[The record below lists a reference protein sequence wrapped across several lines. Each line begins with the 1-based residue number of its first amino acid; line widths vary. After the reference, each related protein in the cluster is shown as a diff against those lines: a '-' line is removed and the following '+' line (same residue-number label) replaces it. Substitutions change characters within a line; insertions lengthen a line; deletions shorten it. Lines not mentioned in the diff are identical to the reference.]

1 MSCREFKRRKK
12 QKNRQEVIVV
22 KIQIRQGV
30 FETNS
35 SSMHSLCILNHSN
48 KNIDTYTNKIDE
60 NGIWKFEEGE
70 LDFYRYPFRF
80 LRTFEDKVKYA
91 IADYCGLDRDYKSIC
106 EDISPIIDVV
116 KKYNLNFVRF
126 EFAESDGEIDT
137 GGTDDYALNSWLGN
151 NSITLEEFL
160 INPRYAVICDGDE
173 YCTFDK
179 LIDLGLI
186 NKSKFEAR

>member
-1 MSCREFKRRKK
+1 M
-12 QKNRQEVIVV
+12 
-22 KIQIRQGV
+22 KISIRQGV

-35 SSMHSLCILNHSN
+35 SSMHSLCILNHSD

-80 LRTFEDKVKYA
+80 LHTFEGKVKYA
-91 IADYCGLDRDYKSIC
+91 IANYESNYESIILIS
-106 EDISPIIDVV
+106 DIV
-116 KKYNLNFVRF
+116 KKYNPNFVRF
-126 EFAESDGEIDT
+126 EFAKSHGRIDT
-137 GGTDDYALNSWLGN
+137 GGTDDYALNSWLEN
-151 NSITLEEFL
+151 NNITLEEFL

-186 NKSKFEAR
+186 NKSKFEVAR

>member
-1 MSCREFKRRKK
+1 M
-12 QKNRQEVIVV
+12 

-35 SSMHSLCILNHSN
+35 SSIHSLCILNHSD
-48 KNIDTYTNKIDE
+48 KNIDTHTNEIGE
-60 NGIWKFEEGE
+60 NGTWKFEEGE

-80 LRTFEDKVKYA
+80 LHTFEGKVKYA
-91 IADYCGLDRDYKSIC
+91 IANYESNYESIILIS
-106 EDISPIIDVV
+106 DIV
-116 KKYNLNFVRF
+116 KKYNPNFVRF
-126 EFAESDGEIDT
+126 EFAKSHGRIDT
-137 GGTDDYALNSWLGN
+137 GGTDDYALNSWLEN
-151 NSITLEEFL
+151 NNITLEEFL

>member
-1 MSCREFKRRKK
+1 M
-12 QKNRQEVIVV
+12 
-22 KIQIRQGV
+22 KISIRQGV

-35 SSMHSLCILNHSN
+35 SSMHSLCILNHSD
-48 KNIDTYTNKIDE
+48 KNIDIYTNKIDE

-91 IADYCGLDRDYKSIC
+91 IANYESIILIA
-106 EDISPIIDVV
+106 DIV
-116 KKYNLNFVRF
+116 KKYNPNFVRF
-126 EFAESDGEIDT
+126 EFAKSHGRIDT
-137 GGTDDYALNSWLGN
+137 GGTDDYALNSWLEN
-151 NSITLEEFL
+151 NNITLEEFL

-186 NKSKFEAR
+186 NKSKFEVAR

>member
-1 MSCREFKRRKK
+1 
-12 QKNRQEVIVV
+12 
-22 KIQIRQGV
+22 
-30 FETNS
+30 
-35 SSMHSLCILNHSN
+35 MHSLCILNHSD

-80 LRTFEDKVKYA
+80 LHTFEGKVKYA
-91 IADYCGLDRDYKSIC
+91 IANYESNYESIILIS
-106 EDISPIIDVV
+106 DIV
-116 KKYNLNFVRF
+116 KKYNPNFVRF
-126 EFAESDGEIDT
+126 EFAKSHGRIDT
-137 GGTDDYALNSWLGN
+137 GGTDDYALNSWLEN
-151 NSITLEEFL
+151 NNITLEEFL

-186 NKSKFEAR
+186 NKSKFEVAR

>member
-1 MSCREFKRRKK
+1 M
-12 QKNRQEVIVV
+12 
-22 KIQIRQGV
+22 KISIRQGV

-35 SSMHSLCILNHSN
+35 SSMHSLCILNHSDN
-48 KNIDTYTNKIDE
+48 NIDTYTNKIDE

-80 LRTFEDKVKYA
+80 LHTFEGKVKYA
-91 IADYCGLDRDYKSIC
+91 IANYESNYESIILIS
-106 EDISPIIDVV
+106 DIV
-116 KKYNLNFVRF
+116 KKYNPNFVRF
-126 EFAESDGEIDT
+126 EFAKSHGRIDV
-137 GGTDDYALNSWLGN
+137 GGTDDYALNSWLEN
-151 NSITLEEFL
+151 NNITLEEFL

-186 NKSKFEAR
+186 NKSKFEVAR

>member
-1 MSCREFKRRKK
+1 M
-12 QKNRQEVIVV
+12 
-22 KIQIRQGV
+22 KISIRQGV

-35 SSMHSLCILNHSN
+35 SSMHSLCILNHSD

-80 LRTFEDKVKYA
+80 LYTFEGKVKYA
-91 IADYCGLDRDYKSIC
+91 IANYEANYESIILIS
-106 EDISPIIDVV
+106 DIV
-116 KKYNLNFVRF
+116 KKYNPNFVRF
-126 EFAESDGEIDT
+126 EFAKSHGRIDA
-137 GGTDDYALNSWLGN
+137 GGTDDYALNSWLGDN
-151 NSITLEEFL
+151 NITLEDFL

-186 NKSKFEAR
+186 NKSKFEVAR

>member
-1 MSCREFKRRKK
+1 M
-12 QKNRQEVIVV
+12 

-35 SSMHSLCILNHSN
+35 SSMHSLCILNHSD
-48 KNIDTYTNKIDE
+48 KNIDTHTNEIDE
-60 NGIWKFEEGE
+60 NGTWKFEEGE

-80 LRTFEDKVKYA
+80 LHTFEGKVKYA
-91 IADYCGLDRDYKSIC
+91 IANYESNYESIILIS
-106 EDISPIIDVV
+106 DIV
-116 KKYNLNFVRF
+116 KKYNPNFVRF
-126 EFAESDGEIDT
+126 EFAKSHGRIDT
-137 GGTDDYALNSWLGN
+137 GGTDDYALNSWLEN
-151 NSITLEEFL
+151 NNITLEEFL

-186 NKSKFEAR
+186 NKSKFEVAR

>member
-1 MSCREFKRRKK
+1 M
-12 QKNRQEVIVV
+12 N
-22 KIQIRQGV
+22 IQIRQGV

-35 SSMHSLCILNHSN
+35 SSMHSLCILNHSD

-80 LRTFEDKVKYA
+80 LHTFEGKVKYA
-91 IADYCGLDRDYKSIC
+91 IANYESIML
-106 EDISPIIDVV
+106 IVDVV
-116 KKYNLNFVRF
+116 KKYNPNFVQF
-126 EFAESDGEIDT
+126 EFAKSHGRIDT
-137 GGTDDYALNSWLGN
+137 GGTDDYALSSWLEN
-151 NSITLEEFL
+151 NNITLEEFL

-173 YCTFDK
+173 YCTFYK

-186 NKSKFEAR
+186 NKSKFEVAR

>member
-1 MSCREFKRRKK
+1 M
-12 QKNRQEVIVV
+12 

-35 SSMHSLCILNHSN
+35 SSMHSLCILKVSN

-80 LRTFEDKVKYA
+80 LHTFEDKVKYA
-91 IADYCGLDRDYKSIC
+91 IANYESNYESIILIS
-106 EDISPIIDVV
+106 DIV
-116 KKYNLNFVRF
+116 KKFNPNFVRF
-126 EFAESDGEIDT
+126 EFAKSHGRIDT
-137 GGTDDYALNSWLGN
+137 GGTDDYALNSWLEN
-151 NSITLEEFL
+151 NNIALEEFL

-186 NKSKFEAR
+186 NTSKFEVR

>member
-1 MSCREFKRRKK
+1 M
-12 QKNRQEVIVV
+12 

-35 SSMHSLCILNHSN
+35 SSMHSLCILNHSD
-48 KNIDTYTNKIDE
+48 KNIDTHTNEIDE
-60 NGIWKFEEGE
+60 NGTWKFEEGE

-80 LRTFEDKVKYA
+80 LHTFEGKVKYA
-91 IADYCGLDRDYKSIC
+91 IANYESNYKSIILIS
-106 EDISPIIDVV
+106 DIV
-116 KKYNLNFVRF
+116 KKYNPNFVRF
-126 EFAESDGEIDT
+126 EFAKSHGRIDT
-137 GGTDDYALNSWLGN
+137 GGTDDYALNSWLEN
-151 NSITLEEFL
+151 NNITLEEFL

-186 NKSKFEAR
+186 NKSKFEVAR

>member
-1 MSCREFKRRKK
+1 M
-12 QKNRQEVIVV
+12 

-35 SSMHSLCILNHSN
+35 SSMHSLCILNHSD
-48 KNIDTYTNKIDE
+48 KNIDTHTNKIDK
-60 NGIWKFEEGE
+60 NGIWKFDKGE

-80 LRTFEDKVKYA
+80 LHTFEDKVKYA
-91 IADYCGLDRDYKSIC
+91 IANHESIMLIV
-106 EDISPIIDVV
+106 DAV
-116 KKYNLNFVRF
+116 KKYNPNFVQF

-137 GGTDDYALNSWLGN
+137 GGTDDYALNSWLEN
-151 NSITLEEFL
+151 NNITLEEFL

-186 NKSKFEAR
+186 NKSKFEVAR

>member
-1 MSCREFKRRKK
+1 M
-12 QKNRQEVIVV
+12 

-35 SSMHSLCILNHSN
+35 SSMHSLCILKVSN

-80 LRTFEDKVKYA
+80 LHTFEGKVKYA
-91 IADYCGLDRDYKSIC
+91 IANYESNYESIILIS
-106 EDISPIIDVV
+106 DIV
-116 KKYNLNFVRF
+116 KKYNPNFVQF
-126 EFAESDGEIDT
+126 EFAKSHGRIDV
-137 GGTDDYALNSWLGN
+137 GGTDDYALNSWLEN
-151 NSITLEEFL
+151 NNITLEDFL

-173 YCTFDK
+173 YCTFDR

-186 NKSKFEAR
+186 NLSKFEVAR

>member
-1 MSCREFKRRKK
+1 M
-12 QKNRQEVIVV
+12 

-35 SSMHSLCILNHSN
+35 SSMHSLCILNHSD
-48 KNIDTYTNKIDE
+48 KNIDTYTNKIDK

-80 LRTFEDKVKYA
+80 LHTFEGKVKYA
-91 IADYCGLDRDYKSIC
+91 IANYESIILIS
-106 EDISPIIDVV
+106 DIV
-116 KKYNLNFVRF
+116 KKYNPNFVRF
-126 EFAESDGEIDT
+126 KFAKSHGRIDT
-137 GGTDDYALNSWLGN
+137 GGTDDYALNSWLEN
-151 NSITLEEFL
+151 NNITLEEFL

-186 NKSKFEAR
+186 NKSKFEVAR

>member
-1 MSCREFKRRKK
+1 M
-12 QKNRQEVIVV
+12 

-35 SSMHSLCILNHSN
+35 SSMHSLCILNHSD
-48 KNIDTYTNKIDE
+48 KNIDTHTNEIDE
-60 NGIWKFEEGE
+60 NGTWKFEEGE

-80 LRTFEDKVKYA
+80 LHTFEGKVKYA
-91 IADYCGLDRDYKSIC
+91 IANYESIILIS
-106 EDISPIIDVV
+106 DIV
-116 KKYNLNFVRF
+116 KKYDPNFVRF
-126 EFAESDGEIDT
+126 EFAKSHGRIDT
-137 GGTDDYALNSWLGN
+137 GGTDDYALNSWLEN
-151 NSITLEEFL
+151 NNITLEEFL

-186 NKSKFEAR
+186 NKSKFEVAR